1 VVHDPVGQV
10 DLAPTFCAIAGVDPA
25 PWMQGRALPYADGET
40 GRERALCEWD
50 SQFPGYGMHLRTI
63 YRDGWLCTV
72 YEPSTAG
79 QPNGLEEVWGDAVL
93 QPCSVVYEQSGTGP
107 GGVAIATGE
116 LYNVDADP
124 FQFDNLWDD
133 PSRRAQRD
141 ELVADLYASLPSERR
156 ALKVMAPA

>member
-1 VVHDPVGQV
+1 
-10 DLAPTFCAIAGVDPA
+10 
-25 PWMQGRALPYADGET
+25 
-40 GRERALCEWD
+40 
-50 SQFPGYGMHLRTI
+50 
-63 YRDGWLCTV
+63 
-72 YEPSTAG
+72 
-79 QPNGLEEVWGDAVL
+79 
-93 QPCSVVYEQSGTGP
+93 VYEQSGSGP

-133 PSRRAQRD
+133 PSRLAQRD